1 MLYRFLLAFTLCVF
15 ISAGTARA
23 DFTAGKEAFDQKNWS
38 AAAQF
43 LLPLAQEGDAGAL
56 LLFGKMYA
64 DGLGVP
70 QDPGKAFDLFLR
82 SAQKGNAEAMVSVAA
97 LYSGGQGVEANKK
110 AALEWFRKAAEQ
122 DHSVAQFVL
131 GMALA
136 AGDEKIGLQSN
147 LIEAYKW
154 LSLAGQDTDLPLR
167 MRSTANK
174 LAKHVY
180 DKQMEIKNRS
190 KADEALSSWKTKKWE
205 DIAHTHVHWNTDT
218 GQNVTTATDEQ
229 TTPSPQEPEVMPDD
243 TQGETLPDG
252 DKE

>member
-23 DFTAGKEAFDQKNWS
+23 DFAAGKAAFDQKNW
-38 AAAQF
+38 AAATQF
-43 LLPLAQEGDAGAL
+43 LLPLAQEGDADAL

-82 SAQKGNAEAMVSVAA
+82 SSQKGNAEAMVSVAA

-110 AALEWFRKAAEQ
+110 AALEWFRKAAELNN
-122 DHSVAQFVL
+122 SVAQFAV

-136 AGDEKIGLQSN
+136 AGDEKIGLQSD
-147 LIEAYKW
+147 LVDSYKW
-154 LSLAGQDTDLPLR
+154 LSLAGRDRDLPLR

-174 LAKHVY
+174 LAKHIY
-180 DKQMEIKNRS
+180 DKQMEIKNRPA
-190 KADEALSSWKTKKWE
+190 ADEALKNWKQKKWE
-205 DIAHTHVHWNTDT
+205 DIAQTHIHWNTET
-218 GQNVTTATDEQ
+218 GQDIVTVAPDQ
-229 TTPSPQEPEVMPDD
+229 AAPSPQEPETVPDD
-243 TQGETLPDG
+243 NQGETVPDG
-252 DKE
+252 DSE

>member
-1 MLYRFLLAFTLCVF
+1 MLYRFLFAFTLCAF
-15 ISAGTARA
+15 IFSGTARA
-23 DFTAGKEAFDQKNWS
+23 DFADGKEAFDQKNWS

-122 DHSVAQFVL
+122 NNSVAQFAI

-147 LIEAYKW
+147 LIESYKW
-154 LSLAGQDTDLPLR
+154 LSLAGQDTSLPLR
-167 MRSTANK
+167 MRSTSNK

-190 KADEALSSWKTKKWE
+190 KADEALSNWKPKKWE
-205 DIAHTHVHWNTDT
+205 DIAQTHIYWNTESSQD
-218 GQNVTTATDEQ
+218 VTDAAEEQ
-229 TTPSPQEPEVMPDD
+229 DAPALQEPEMIPDD
-243 TQGETLPDG
+243 TQDETAPDSG
-252 DKE
+252 KE